1 MSEENGSSI
10 NGALVSFLAGLAV
23 GAVVAALVTPKSGP
37 QTRRELA
44 EFGRRAKDRAKEMG
58 GKVGEVL
65 AKTKAE
71 AGQTLADLKRGLV
84 EAANSTKA

>member
-23 GAVVAALVTPKSGP
+23 GAVLAALVTPKSGP
-37 QTRRELA
+37 DTRKDLL
-44 EFGRRAKDRAKEMG
+44 EFGKRAKDRAKDMG
-58 GKVGEVL
+58 SKVGEVL
-65 AKTKAE
+65 AKTKAD

-84 EAANSTKA
+84 EAASSGKS